1 MATKKGLCPT
11 GQYMGPNGKCIK
23 GIPPFIQVSKP
34 TTTTKVTETSEE
46 KAERLKIAEQKRIA
60 NMSNKE
66 FRQEKKGIN
75 RNVKVKN
82 LKEGKEGRGG
92 KIVTGILTSLASAVG
107 IGAGIKGLLKKEK
120 NGGAV
125 NNKLKTIEIM
135 KNKMQMGGV
144 KKMQKGGSVDG
155 PMEARRKI
163 MGEKKPSLKKTL
175 RYVKKNGS
183 GYIPPT
189 ESNKPDT
196 SKWAEKYKSPNA
208 KKMQYGGSNMSLGP
222 VTDFT
227 KIPRPASTTTT
238 TPAPAAAPAP
248 TSVKEA
254 REQARI
260 AKINAKAKGYAEGT
274 IVPGRNTGRLID
286 AGVEGARLVNNAMES
301 RRNPGGMQ
309 NGGTILK
316 KATMKP
322 KMQNGGV
329 VKELL
334 NPLMFAPSRSRK
346 VVGRESKKND
356 KNIKIYNKKKPDGLS
371 PNEIKKL
378 KGMTPPPIRNKMQM
392 GGSTLKKANTGG
404 GIPITARAAARKV
417 AKGKGFMDY
426 KYPSTDAP
434 GTGANKGSYVKFGKD
449 QASSPSGFKSLKGAG
464 KSRPVRKMGGA
475 TKKK

>member
-1 MATKKGLCPT
+1 MATK
-11 GQYMGPNGKCIK
+11 M
-23 GIPPFIQVSKP
+23 
-34 TTTTKVTETSEE
+34 
-46 KAERLKIAEQKRIA
+46 QK
-60 NMSNKE
+60 
-66 FRQEKKGIN
+66 
-75 RNVKVKN
+75 
-82 LKEGKEGRGG
+82 
-92 KIVTGILTSLASAVG
+92 
-107 IGAGIKGLLKKEK
+107 
-120 NGGAV
+120 
-125 NNKLKTIEIM
+125 
-135 KNKMQMGGV
+135 GGV
-144 KKMQKGGSVDG
+144 KKLQMGGIKKLQKGGSVDG

-238 TPAPAAAPAP
+238 TPTPAAPPAP

-260 AKINAKAKGYAEGT
+260 AKINAKAKGYADGT

-329 VKELL
+329 VKKLL
-334 NPLMFAPSRSRK
+334 NPLTFAPSRTRK
-346 VVGRESKKND
+346 VVRRESKND
-356 KNIKIYNKKKPDGLS
+356 KNIKLYNKKKPDGLS

-378 KGMTPPPIRNKMQM
+378 KGMTPPPIRNKMQNGGTTPPRPIPGRPGMNNEPVDYSKM
-392 GGSTLKKANTGG
+392 GQGVLPKGTVVDSYYSRNKNKMKKTVNKLKRL
-404 GIPITARAAARKV
+404 PLV
-417 AKGKGFMDY
+417 KGFSRA
-426 KYPSTDAP
+426 K
-434 GTGANKGSYVKFGKD
+434 NK
-449 QASSPSGFKSLKGAG
+449 
-464 KSRPVRKMGGA
+464 
-475 TKKK
+475 